1 MLRRFFSPARLIAL
15 SLLLLLFLLFWFTLP
30 KPLFNVSTSAVLED
44 RNGQLLGALVAED
57 GQWRFPP
64 NQNVSE
70 KFAKAIVC
78 FEDKRFYKHPGVDP
92 LAMLRAMK
100 QNAESRKV
108 ESGGSTLTM
117 QVIRLSRNRKQRNI
131 WQKVIEIIISLR
143 LELSSS
149 KKEILALYASNA
161 PFGGNVVGLDAASW
175 RYFGKEQSQLSWA
188 EAATLAVLPNSPAL
202 VHPGRNR
209 LLLLQKRNRLLESL
223 HKTGV
228 IDALT
233 FQLAIAENLPE
244 KPIPL
249 PQYAPHL
256 LGRVSLENSRKRDS
270 EITVTKS
277 SLDKDLQMQVSNI
290 VMRHHEELKG
300 NGINNAAALVADV
313 ETGEVL
319 AYVGNVFEPKQ
330 KDMEG
335 EVDIIRAPRST
346 GSILKPFLYAAMLNE
361 GDILPNTLVAD
372 IPTQIAGYSP
382 QNFNEQFDGAV
393 PARRALERSL
403 NIPAVRMLRSYGT
416 EKFNSIL
423 KKEGMTT
430 LNRAPS
436 HYGLSIILG
445 GAEGNMWD
453 IAGMYA
459 SMARTLNHYTAHK
472 AQYFS
477 GDIHPLSY
485 SPINEKPR
493 QAENTSVIGAGAIW
507 CMFNA
512 MEEVSRPDMEM
523 NWKQFSSSQRIAWK
537 TGTSF
542 GFRDGWAVGCTP
554 KYVVIVWVGNA
565 DGEGRPG
572 LTGVSTAAPIM
583 FDIFKLLKTAVW
595 FEQPYSDMQQVDL
608 CSKSG
613 YRALDICE
621 EKETMWV
628 PAAGVRTSPC
638 PYHQM
643 IHLDRTAKWRV
654 TSDCESPRRMIHK
667 AWFVLPAG
675 QEWYFKSKNQQ
686 YKVLPPYKAG
696 CMAAGKTQ
704 AMEFLYPK
712 KSTEIYVPVE
722 LDGKTGKAVFEV
734 AHRSSDAIVYWHLD
748 DEYLGYTK
756 EFHQMALSPAAGNH
770 QLTLVDQNGERVE
783 LSFEILKSK
792 KEREE

>member
-1 MLRRFFSPARLIAL
+1 VLPKFFSSARLVAL
-15 SLLLLLFLLFWFTLP
+15 SLLLILLLLFWFSLP
-30 KPLFNVSTSAVLED
+30 KHLFNVSTSAVLED

-92 LAMLRAMK
+92 LAMLRAMR

-131 WQKVIEIIISLR
+131 WQKLIEIIISLR

-249 PQYAPHL
+249 PQYASHL
-256 LGRVSLENSRKRDS
+256 LGRVSLENSRKGDS
-270 EITVTKS
+270 EITITKS
-277 SLDKDLQMQVSNI
+277 SLDKDLQMQVNNI

-416 EKFNSIL
+416 DKFNYIL

-436 HYGLSIILG
+436 YYGLSIILG

-459 SMARTLNHYTAHK
+459 SMARTLNHYTSHK
-472 AQYFS
+472 AKYFA

-485 SPINEKPR
+485 TLMNEKPK
-493 QAENTSVIGAGAIW
+493 QAENTSSIGAGAIW

-595 FEQPYSDMQQVDL
+595 FEQPYSDMQQVDV

-613 YRALDICE
+613 YRALEICE
-621 EKETMWV
+621 EKENMWV

-643 IHLDRTAKWRV
+643 IHLDRSAKWRV
-654 TSDCESPRRMIHK
+654 TSDCESPARMIHK

-686 YKVLPPYKAG
+686 YKVLPSYKAG

-712 KSTEIYVPVE
+712 KSTEIYVPVQ

-756 EFHQMALSPAAGNH
+756 EFHQMALSPEAGNH

-783 LSFEILKSK
+783 LSFEILENK
-792 KEREE
+792 KNE